1 MMRRNISI
9 SNFHIVLITQTG
21 VIYYFMETFSKNK
34 VYVTRKIPEP
44 GPSILKKYFQIN
56 MNPEPDIL
64 DRDTLLENVKN
75 VDALVCMLGDKVDS
89 NVMDAAGPNLKI
101 ISCYSVG
108 YDHVDIYEATKRK
121 IIVTNTP
128 NVLANTTADLTFSL
142 ILSAA
147 RNIVNADRHVRI
159 GNWESGWS
167 PDLFLGY
174 DVNGSTLGIIGLG
187 EIGTLVAKRA
197 RGFDMQVIYYSKT
210 RKRQME
216 SELDITFVPLEE
228 LLRRSDFV
236 SIHVLLNK
244 DSFHMIDESKIKLM
258 KKTAFIIN
266 TSRGQVINE
275 QHLIN
280 ALRNKAIAGAGLDVY
295 ESEPISSSN
304 PLTQFAQ
311 TVLLPHIGSATFK
324 TRSKMAEVAANNIVN
339 SFNGRGIVHKIN

>member
-1 MMRRNISI
+1 MDIS
-9 SNFHIVLITQTG
+9 
-21 VIYYFMETFSKNK
+21 SKYK
-34 VYVTRKIPEP
+34 VYLTRKIPEP

-56 MNPEPDIL
+56 MNPGVDVLKKE
-64 DRDTLLENVKN
+64 TLFENVRD
-75 VDALVCMLGDKVDS
+75 VDALLCMLGDNIDAK
-89 NVMDAAGPNLKI
+89 VMDAAGPNLKV

-108 YDHVDIYEATKRK
+108 YDHVDIYETAKRK

-128 NVLANTTADLTFSL
+128 NVLANATADLTFSL
-142 ILSAA
+142 ILTAA
-147 RNIVNADRHVRI
+147 RNIVNADRHVRN
-159 GNWESGWS
+159 GNWKFGWT

-174 DVNGSTLGIIGLG
+174 DVHGSTLGIIGLG

-197 RGFDMQVIYYSKT
+197 RGFNMQVIYYSKT

-236 SIHVLLNK
+236 SIHVSLNK

-266 TSRGQVINE
+266 TSRGKVINE

-280 ALRNKAIAGAGLDVY
+280 ALRNKVIGGAGLDVY
-295 ESEPISSSN
+295 ESEPISRSS
-304 PLTQFAQ
+304 PLTQLPQ
-311 TVLLPHIGSATFK
+311 TVLLPHIGSATFM

-339 SFNGRGIVHKIN
+339 FFNGRGVVHKIN

>member
-1 MMRRNISI
+1 MD
-9 SNFHIVLITQTG
+9 TT
-21 VIYYFMETFSKNK
+21 SKYK

-44 GPSILKKYFQIN
+44 GPSILKKHFQIN
-56 MNPEPDIL
+56 MNPGIDVIKTE
-64 DRDTLLENVKN
+64 TLFENVRD
-75 VDALVCMLGDKVDS
+75 VDALLCMLGDKIDAK
-89 NVMDAAGPNLKI
+89 VMDAAGPNLKV

-108 YDHVDIYEATKRK
+108 YDHVDIYEAAKRK

-128 NVLANTTADLTFSL
+128 NVLANATADLTFSL
-142 ILSAA
+142 ILTAA
-147 RNIVNADRHVRI
+147 RNIVNADRHVRN
-159 GNWESGWS
+159 GNWKFGWT

-174 DVNGSTLGIIGLG
+174 DVHGSTLGIIGLG

-236 SIHVLLNK
+236 SIHVSLNK
-244 DSFHMIDESKIKLM
+244 DSYHMIDESKIKLM
-258 KKTAFIIN
+258 KKTAIIIN

-280 ALRNKAIAGAGLDVY
+280 ALRNKVIGGAGLDVY
-295 ESEPISSSN
+295 ESEPISRSN

-339 SFNGRGIVHKIN
+339 FFNGRGIVHKIN

>member
-1 MMRRNISI
+1 MDIS
-9 SNFHIVLITQTG
+9 
-21 VIYYFMETFSKNK
+21 SKYK
-34 VYVTRKIPEP
+34 VYLTRKIPEP

-56 MNPEPDIL
+56 MNPGVDVLKKE
-64 DRDTLLENVKN
+64 TLFENVRD
-75 VDALVCMLGDKVDS
+75 VDALLCMLGDNIDAK
-89 NVMDAAGPNLKI
+89 VMDAAGPNLKV

-108 YDHVDIYEATKRK
+108 YDHVDIYETAKRK

-128 NVLANTTADLTFSL
+128 NVLANATADLTFSL
-142 ILSAA
+142 ILTAA
-147 RNIVNADRHVRI
+147 RNIVNADRHVRN
-159 GNWESGWS
+159 GNWKFGWT

-174 DVNGSTLGIIGLG
+174 DVHGSTLGIIGLG

-197 RGFDMQVIYYSKT
+197 RGFNMQVIYYSKT

-236 SIHVLLNK
+236 SIHVSLNK

-266 TSRGQVINE
+266 TSRGKVINE

-280 ALRNKAIAGAGLDVY
+280 ALRNKVIGGAGLDVY
-295 ESEPISSSN
+295 ESEPISRSS
-304 PLTQFAQ
+304 PLTQLPQ
-311 TVLLPHIGSATFK
+311 TVLLPHIGSATFM

-339 SFNGRGIVHKIN
+339 FFNGRGIVHKIN

>member
-1 MMRRNISI
+1 MD
-9 SNFHIVLITQTG
+9 IT
-21 VIYYFMETFSKNK
+21 SKYK

-44 GPSILKKYFQIN
+44 GPSILKKHFQIN
-56 MNPEPDIL
+56 MNPGVDVLKRE
-64 DRDTLLENVKN
+64 TLFENVRD
-75 VDALVCMLGDKVDS
+75 VDALLCMLGDKIDAK
-89 NVMDAAGPNLKI
+89 VMDAAGPNLKV

-108 YDHVDIYEATKRK
+108 YDHVDIYEAAKRK

-128 NVLANTTADLTFSL
+128 NVLANATADLTFSL
-142 ILSAA
+142 ILTAA
-147 RNIVNADRHVRI
+147 RNIVNADRHVRN
-159 GNWESGWS
+159 GNWKFGWT

-174 DVNGSTLGIIGLG
+174 DVHGSTLGIIGLG

-236 SIHVLLNK
+236 SIHVSLNK

-258 KKTAFIIN
+258 KKTAIIIN

-280 ALRNKAIAGAGLDVY
+280 ALRNKVIGGAGLDVY
-295 ESEPISSSN
+295 ESEPISRSN

-339 SFNGRGIVHKIN
+339 FFNGRGVVHKIN

>member
-1 MMRRNISI
+1 MD
-9 SNFHIVLITQTG
+9 IT
-21 VIYYFMETFSKNK
+21 SKYK

-44 GPSILKKYFQIN
+44 GPSILKKHFQIN
-56 MNPEPDIL
+56 MNPGVDVLKRE
-64 DRDTLLENVKN
+64 TLLENVRD
-75 VDALVCMLGDKVDS
+75 VDALLCMLGDKIDS
-89 NVMDAAGPNLKI
+89 NVMDAAGPNLKV

-108 YDHVDIYEATKRK
+108 YDHVDIYEAAKRK

-128 NVLANTTADLTFSL
+128 NVLANATADLTFSL
-142 ILSAA
+142 ILTAA
-147 RNIVNADRHVRI
+147 RNIVNADRHVRN
-159 GNWESGWS
+159 GNWKFGWT

-174 DVNGSTLGIIGLG
+174 DVHGSTLGIIGLG

-210 RKRQME
+210 RKRRME

-236 SIHVLLNK
+236 SIHVSLNK

-266 TSRGQVINE
+266 TSRGKIINE
-275 QHLIN
+275 QDLIR
-280 ALRNKAIAGAGLDVY
+280 AIRNNVIAGAGLDVY
-295 ESEPISSSN
+295 EREPISRSN
-304 PLTQFAQ
+304 PLTQLPQ
-311 TVLLPHIGSATFK
+311 TVLLPHIGSATFM

-339 SFNGRGIVHKIN
+339 FFNGRGIVHKIN

>member
-1 MMRRNISI
+1 
-9 SNFHIVLITQTG
+9 
-21 VIYYFMETFSKNK
+21 
-34 VYVTRKIPEP
+34 
-44 GPSILKKYFQIN
+44 
-56 MNPEPDIL
+56 
-64 DRDTLLENVKN
+64 
-75 VDALVCMLGDKVDS
+75 MLGDYIDAK
-89 NVMDAAGPNLKI
+89 VMDAAGPNLKV

-108 YDHVDIYEATKRK
+108 YDHVDIYEAAKRK

-128 NVLANTTADLTFSL
+128 NVLANATADLTFSL
-142 ILSAA
+142 ILTGA
-147 RNIVNADRHVRI
+147 RNIVNADRHVRN
-159 GNWESGWS
+159 GNWKFGWT

-174 DVNGSTLGIIGLG
+174 DVHGSTLGIIGLG

-236 SIHVLLNK
+236 SIHVSLNK

-266 TSRGQVINE
+266 TSRGKVINE
-275 QHLIN
+275 EDLIN
-280 ALRNKAIAGAGLDVY
+280 ALRNKVIGGVGLDVY
-295 ESEPISSSN
+295 ESEPISRSN
-304 PLTQFAQ
+304 PLTQLPQ
-311 TVLLPHIGSATFK
+311 TVLLPHIGSATFM

-339 SFNGRGIVHKIN
+339 FFNGRGIVYKIN

>member
-1 MMRRNISI
+1 MD
-9 SNFHIVLITQTG
+9 IT
-21 VIYYFMETFSKNK
+21 SKHK

-44 GPSILKKYFQIN
+44 GPSILKKHFQIN
-56 MNPEPDIL
+56 MNPGVDVLKKE
-64 DRDTLLENVKN
+64 TLFENVRD
-75 VDALVCMLGDKVDS
+75 VDALLCMLGDNIDAK
-89 NVMDAAGPNLKI
+89 VMDAAGPNLKV

-108 YDHVDIYEATKRK
+108 YDHVDIYETAKRK

-128 NVLANTTADLTFSL
+128 NVLANATADLTFSL
-142 ILSAA
+142 ILTAA
-147 RNIVNADRHVRI
+147 RNIVNADRHVRN
-159 GNWESGWS
+159 GNWKFGWT

-174 DVNGSTLGIIGLG
+174 DVHGSTLGIIGLG

-236 SIHVLLNK
+236 SIHVSLNK

-266 TSRGQVINE
+266 TSRGKVINE

-280 ALRNKAIAGAGLDVY
+280 ALRNKVIGGAGLDVY
-295 ESEPISSSN
+295 ESEPISRSS
-304 PLTQFAQ
+304 PLTQLPQ
-311 TVLLPHIGSATFK
+311 TVLLPHIGSATFM

-339 SFNGRGIVHKIN
+339 FFNGRGIVHKIN

>member
-1 MMRRNISI
+1 ME
-9 SNFHIVLITQTG
+9 ITR
-21 VIYYFMETFSKNK
+21 KHK

-44 GPSILKKYFQIN
+44 GPSILKKHFQIN
-56 MNPEPDIL
+56 MNPGVDVLKRE
-64 DRDTLLENVKN
+64 TLLENVRD
-75 VDALVCMLGDKVDS
+75 VDALLCMLGDKIDS
-89 NVMDAAGPNLKI
+89 NVMDAAGPNLKV

-108 YDHVDIYEATKRK
+108 YDHVDIYEAAKRK

-128 NVLANTTADLTFSL
+128 NVLANATADLTFSL
-142 ILSAA
+142 ILTAA
-147 RNIVNADRHVRI
+147 RNIVNADRHVRN
-159 GNWESGWS
+159 GNWKFGWT

-174 DVNGSTLGIIGLG
+174 DVHGSTLGIIGLG

-210 RKRQME
+210 RKRKME

-236 SIHVLLNK
+236 SIHVSLNK
-244 DSFHMIDESKIKLM
+244 DNFHMIDESKIKLM

-266 TSRGQVINE
+266 TSRGKVINE

-280 ALRNKAIAGAGLDVY
+280 ALRNKVIGGAGFDVY
-295 ESEPISSSN
+295 ESEPISRYN

-311 TVLLPHIGSATFK
+311 TVLLPHIGSATFM

-339 SFNGRGIVHKIN
+339 FFNGRGIVHKIN

>member
-1 MMRRNISI
+1 MD
-9 SNFHIVLITQTG
+9 TT
-21 VIYYFMETFSKNK
+21 SKYK

-44 GPSILKKYFQIN
+44 GPSILKKHFQIN
-56 MNPEPDIL
+56 MNPGIDVIKRE
-64 DRDTLLENVKN
+64 TLFENVRD
-75 VDALVCMLGDKVDS
+75 VDALLCMLGDKIDS
-89 NVMDAAGPNLKI
+89 NVMDAAGPNLKV

-108 YDHVDIYEATKRK
+108 YDHVDIYEAAKRK

-128 NVLANTTADLTFSL
+128 NVLANATADLTFSL
-142 ILSAA
+142 ILTAA
-147 RNIVNADRHVRI
+147 RNIVNADSHVRN
-159 GNWESGWS
+159 GNWNFGWT
-167 PDLFLGY
+167 PNLFLGY
-174 DVNGSTLGIIGLG
+174 DVHGSTLGIIGLG

-197 RGFDMQVIYYSKT
+197 RGFDMQVIYYSKK

-236 SIHVLLNK
+236 SIHVSLTK

-280 ALRNKAIAGAGLDVY
+280 ALRNNVIAGAGLDVY
-295 ESEPISSSN
+295 ESEPISRSN

-339 SFNGRGIVHKIN
+339 FFNGRGIVHKIN

>member
-1 MMRRNISI
+1 MD
-9 SNFHIVLITQTG
+9 IT
-21 VIYYFMETFSKNK
+21 SKHK

-44 GPSILKKYFQIN
+44 GPSILKKHFQIN
-56 MNPEPDIL
+56 MNPGVDVLKKE
-64 DRDTLLENVKN
+64 TLFENVRD
-75 VDALVCMLGDKVDS
+75 VDALLCMLGDNIDAK
-89 NVMDAAGPNLKI
+89 VMDAAGPNLKV

-108 YDHVDIYEATKRK
+108 YDHVDIYEAEKRK

-128 NVLANTTADLTFSL
+128 NVLANATADLTFSL
-142 ILSAA
+142 ILTAA
-147 RNIVNADRHVRI
+147 RNIVNADRHVRN
-159 GNWESGWS
+159 GNWKFGWT

-174 DVNGSTLGIIGLG
+174 DVHGSILGIIGLG

-210 RKRQME
+210 RKRKME

-236 SIHVLLNK
+236 SIHVSLNK
-244 DSFHMIDESKIKLM
+244 DNFHMIDESKIKLM

-266 TSRGQVINE
+266 TSRGKVINE

-280 ALRNKAIAGAGLDVY
+280 ALRNKVIGGAGLDVY
-295 ESEPISSSN
+295 ESEPISRSN
-304 PLTQFAQ
+304 PLTQFPQ
-311 TVLLPHIGSATFK
+311 TILLPHIGSATFM

-339 SFNGRGIVHKIN
+339 FFNGRGIVHKIN

>member
-1 MMRRNISI
+1 MD
-9 SNFHIVLITQTG
+9 IT
-21 VIYYFMETFSKNK
+21 SKYK

-44 GPSILKKYFQIN
+44 GPSILKKHFQIN
-56 MNPEPDIL
+56 MNPGVDVLKRE
-64 DRDTLLENVKN
+64 TLLENVRD
-75 VDALVCMLGDKVDS
+75 VDALLCMLGDKIDS
-89 NVMDAAGPNLKI
+89 NVMDAAGPNLKV

-108 YDHVDIYEATKRK
+108 YDHVDIYEAAKRK

-128 NVLANTTADLTFSL
+128 NVLAKATADLTFSL
-142 ILSAA
+142 ILTAA
-147 RNIVNADRHVRI
+147 RNIVNADRHVRN
-159 GNWESGWS
+159 GNWKFGWT

-174 DVNGSTLGIIGLG
+174 DVHGSTLGIIGLG

-236 SIHVLLNK
+236 SIHVSLNK
-244 DSFHMIDESKIKLM
+244 DNFHMIDESKIKLM

-266 TSRGQVINE
+266 TSRGKVINE

-280 ALRNKAIAGAGLDVY
+280 ALRNKVIGGAGLDVY
-295 ESEPISSSN
+295 ESEPISRSN
-304 PLTQFAQ
+304 PLTQFPQ
-311 TVLLPHIGSATFK
+311 TILLPHIGSATFM

-339 SFNGRGIVHKIN
+339 FFNGRGIVHKIN

>member
-1 MMRRNISI
+1 MD
-9 SNFHIVLITQTG
+9 TT
-21 VIYYFMETFSKNK
+21 SKYK

-44 GPSILKKYFQIN
+44 GPSILKKHFQIN
-56 MNPEPDIL
+56 MNPGIDVIKTE
-64 DRDTLLENVKN
+64 TLFENVRD
-75 VDALVCMLGDKVDS
+75 VDALLCMLGDKIDAK
-89 NVMDAAGPNLKI
+89 VMDAAGPNLKV

-108 YDHVDIYEATKRK
+108 YDHVDIYEAAKRK

-128 NVLANTTADLTFSL
+128 NVLANATADLTFSL
-142 ILSAA
+142 ILTAA
-147 RNIVNADRHVRI
+147 RNIVNADRHVRN
-159 GNWESGWS
+159 GNWKFGWT

-174 DVNGSTLGIIGLG
+174 DVHGSTLGIIGLG

-236 SIHVLLNK
+236 SIHVSLNK
-244 DSFHMIDESKIKLM
+244 DSYHMIDESKIKLM

-280 ALRNKAIAGAGLDVY
+280 ALRNKVIGGAGLDVY
-295 ESEPISSSN
+295 ETEPISSSN

-339 SFNGRGIVHKIN
+339 FFNGRGVVHKIN

>member
-1 MMRRNISI
+1 
-9 SNFHIVLITQTG
+9 
-21 VIYYFMETFSKNK
+21 
-34 VYVTRKIPEP
+34 
-44 GPSILKKYFQIN
+44 
-56 MNPEPDIL
+56 MNPGVDVLKRE
-64 DRDTLLENVKN
+64 TLLENVRD
-75 VDALVCMLGDKVDS
+75 VDALLCMLGDKIDS
-89 NVMDAAGPNLKI
+89 NVMDAAGPNLKV

-108 YDHVDIYEATKRK
+108 YDHVDIYEAAKRK

-128 NVLANTTADLTFSL
+128 NVLANATADLTFSL
-142 ILSAA
+142 ILTAA
-147 RNIVNADRHVRI
+147 RNIVNADRHVRN
-159 GNWESGWS
+159 GNWKFGWT

-174 DVNGSTLGIIGLG
+174 DVHGSTLGIIGLG

-236 SIHVLLNK
+236 SIHVSLNK
-244 DSFHMIDESKIKLM
+244 DNFHMIDESKIKLM

-266 TSRGQVINE
+266 TSRGKVINE

-280 ALRNKAIAGAGLDVY
+280 ALRNKVIGGAGLDVY
-295 ESEPISSSN
+295 ESEPISRSN

-311 TVLLPHIGSATFK
+311 TILLPHIGSATFM

-339 SFNGRGIVHKIN
+339 FFNGIGIVHKIN

>member
-1 MMRRNISI
+1 MD
-9 SNFHIVLITQTG
+9 IT
-21 VIYYFMETFSKNK
+21 SKHK

-44 GPSILKKYFQIN
+44 GPSILKKHFQIN
-56 MNPEPDIL
+56 MNPGVDVLKRE
-64 DRDTLLENVKN
+64 TLFENVRD
-75 VDALVCMLGDKVDS
+75 VDALLCMLGDNIDAK
-89 NVMDAAGPNLKI
+89 VMDAAGPNLKV

-108 YDHVDIYEATKRK
+108 YDHVDIYEAEKRK

-128 NVLANTTADLTFSL
+128 NVLANATADLTFSL
-142 ILSAA
+142 ILTAA
-147 RNIVNADRHVRI
+147 RNIVNADRHVRN
-159 GNWESGWS
+159 GNWKFGWT

-174 DVNGSTLGIIGLG
+174 DVHGSILGIIGLG

-210 RKRQME
+210 RKRRME

-236 SIHVLLNK
+236 SIHVSLNK
-244 DSFHMIDESKIKLM
+244 DNFHMIDESKIKLM

-266 TSRGQVINE
+266 TSRGKVINE

-280 ALRNKAIAGAGLDVY
+280 ALRNKVIGGAGLDVY
-295 ESEPISSSN
+295 ESEPISRSN
-304 PLTQFAQ
+304 PLTQFPQ
-311 TVLLPHIGSATFK
+311 TILLPHIGSATFM

-339 SFNGRGIVHKIN
+339 FFNGRGIVHKIN